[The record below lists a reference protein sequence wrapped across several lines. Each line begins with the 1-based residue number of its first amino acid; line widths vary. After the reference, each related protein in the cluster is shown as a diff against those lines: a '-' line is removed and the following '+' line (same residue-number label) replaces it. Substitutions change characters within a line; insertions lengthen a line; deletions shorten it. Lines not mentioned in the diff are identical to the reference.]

1 MFLSFV
7 AGILIS
13 IMSQDKAKQ
22 SSFETFKFPLLFV
35 QLPILRALKDKENV
49 FYDTLK
55 HIKDLMGK
63 FGFSVGPKVIYR

>member
-1 MFLSFV
+1 
-7 AGILIS
+7 
-13 IMSQDKAKQ
+13 MSQDKAKQ
-22 SSFETFKFPLLFV
+22 SSFETFNLFLAFFSFPLLFV